1 MIVLCAVIIREH
13 IFITCKKCNEILAVM
28 LLTWH
33 NIRYYERL
41 MQGLRQAIKA
51 ETLDEYVQDFYDNQ
65 ARGDIEEL

>member
-1 MIVLCAVIIREH
+1 
-13 IFITCKKCNEILAVM
+13 M

-41 MQGLRQAIKA
+41 MQGLRNALKTDSLEQYTA
-51 ETLDEYVQDFYDNQ
+51 EFYANQ